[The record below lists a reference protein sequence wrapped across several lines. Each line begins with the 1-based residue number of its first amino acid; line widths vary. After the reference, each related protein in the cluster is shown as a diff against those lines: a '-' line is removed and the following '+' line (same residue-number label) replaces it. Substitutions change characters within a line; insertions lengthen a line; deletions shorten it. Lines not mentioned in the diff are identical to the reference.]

1 MPGHDPGTTLF
12 AMERS
17 NVNSRAAFLL
27 ECFAPASEEDP
38 AAGRVREA
46 CAELRAAGVEV
57 TYLGALVVPDDELA
71 FHVFA
76 AHDADSVIEAGRRA
90 GLRVER
96 VVPAVAIGFDEGP
109 PADRQAL
116 PVAVEAER
124 SVAHAPGQIGP

>member
-1 MPGHDPGTTLF
+1 MPGDDPGATLF

-17 NVNSRAAFLL
+17 NINRRAAFLV
-27 ECFAPASEEDP
+27 ECFAPISEEG
-38 AAGRVREA
+38 AAEARVDEA

-76 AHDADSVIEAGRRA
+76 AQDAGSVLKAGRRA
-90 GLRVER
+90 RLRVER
-96 VVPAVAIGFDEGP
+96 VVPAVAIGFDEAL
-109 PADRQAL
+109 PAARQVL

-124 SVAHAPGQIGP
+124 SVAHVPGEIRP